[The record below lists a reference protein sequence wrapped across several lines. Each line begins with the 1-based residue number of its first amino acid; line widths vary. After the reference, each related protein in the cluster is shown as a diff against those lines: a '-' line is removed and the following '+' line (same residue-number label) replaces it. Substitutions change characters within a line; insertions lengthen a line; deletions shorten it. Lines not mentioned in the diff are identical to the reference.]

1 MNRKGDRVSTKHPR
15 PALKTD
21 EQLPRSSRHAAT
33 PQQSTAAPA
42 GLMALQ
48 STLGN
53 AAVVQMLRESGHSHA
68 QEQHRHTDGCG
79 HQPGG
84 QASVQ
89 RSGAQ
94 GAAVQRSA
102 VHDVL
107 RAPGRPLDDA
117 TRTDMEARLG
127 ADFSDVRIHSDSAAK
142 ASAAEVGAR
151 AYTSGSHVVIGDG
164 GNDRH
169 TLAHELTH
177 VIQQRQG
184 PVAGTDNGTG
194 LRVSDPSDRFER
206 EAEANAG
213 RAMAARP
220 QTAATDV
227 QRRAAPSP
235 GHGPSPSV
243 QRVAGPQDLL
253 TVEHWEEQAG
263 LSGASKK
270 AAQEK
275 TAQIKTS
282 KANAKKFKASKPPR
296 RMDEV
301 IATVGPNLLAAL
313 ADKGPDA
320 GRMEL
325 YRSMSFEEAH
335 SALTYWGDE
344 AARQALTEYLTSEGR
359 SASGFRENHKGLTI
373 GAHLGDQ
380 GQADGYYNTDSA
392 SYAVQL
398 KFTLKP
404 GAHEL
409 LYNQDHMAL
418 GPGYKNDLI
427 RKANASGGEFQNATQ
442 NEGTLGGYIGVKA
455 EDKEPYS
462 LGIAQG
468 ANGKNGREVSAS
480 QLLFQLFVEN
490 VELVKNRSGHDLT
503 TAAPGPD
510 TQEEA
515 ATV

>member
-1 MNRKGDRVSTKHPR
+1 MRTTGAHTEQSETRQSAR
-15 PALKTD
+15 GPAAARRET
-21 EQLPRSSRHAAT
+21 SSGSSAVPPPLTADALRAA
-33 PQQSTAAPA
+33 QHGA
-42 GLMALQ
+42 
-48 STLGN
+48 GN
-53 AAVVQMLRESGHSHA
+53 AAVVQMLRRAGHSRD
-68 QEQHRHTDGCG
+68 QEQHQHTDGCG
-79 HQPGG
+79 HQQTEQP
-84 QASVQ
+84 
-89 RSGAQ
+89 
-94 GAAVQRSA
+94 AVQRSA

-107 RAPGRPLDDA
+107 RSPGRPMDEA

-127 ADFSDVRIHSDSAAK
+127 ADFSDVRIHNDSAAK

-164 GNDRH
+164 GNDKH

-184 PVAGTDNGTG
+184 PVAGTDNGAG

-213 RAMAARP
+213 RVMAAAP
-220 QTAATDV
+220 QALTNV
-227 QRRAAPSP
+227 QRHAAPSLAS
-235 GHGPSPSV
+235 GSRPSV
-243 QRVAGPQDLL
+243 QRAENPQDRL
-253 TVEHWEEQAG
+253 TVEYWQNKAG
-263 LSGASKK
+263 LGGATKEAAK
-270 AAQEK
+270 AR
-275 TAQIKTS
+275 TAQIAAS
-282 KANAKKFKASKPPR
+282 KASAKKFKASKPPR
-296 RMDEV
+296 SIDEIV
-301 IATVGPNLLAAL
+301 KTVGPKLLADL
-313 ADKGPDA
+313 AQKGEDA

-325 YRSMSFEEAH
+325 YRSMSFDEAY
-335 SALTYWGDE
+335 SALTYWGDA
-344 AARQALTEYLTSEGR
+344 AARNELQAYI
-359 SASGFRENHKGLTI
+359 ASGEGSGIEFRKQGFTGLTI

-380 GQADGYYNTDSA
+380 GQADGYYDTQGD

-409 LYNQDHMAL
+409 LFNQDHMAL

-427 RKANASGGEFQNATQ
+427 RKANSGGDYRNASP

-468 ANGKNGREVSAS
+468 NNGKNGRELGAS

-490 VELVKNRSGHDLT
+490 VELVKNRSGKDLP
-503 TAAPGPD
+503 TAVPSSSQ
-510 TQEEA
+510 QEE
-515 ATV
+515 TVDA